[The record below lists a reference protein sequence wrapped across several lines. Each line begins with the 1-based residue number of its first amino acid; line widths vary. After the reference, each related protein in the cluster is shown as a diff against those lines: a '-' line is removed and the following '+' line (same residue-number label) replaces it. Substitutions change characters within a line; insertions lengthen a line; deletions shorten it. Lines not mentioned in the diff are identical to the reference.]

1 MPMRQVYH
9 PFTLTNI
16 DILFPDIHMLML
28 ITPWSWDPATEDIQA
43 QTSSRLASAPGWVG
57 AEVVEVDIPDT
68 RAALQASS
76 NRDMVMVES
85 VCFLQRKTQQSV
97 RHVIRRLYL

>member
-28 ITPWSWDPATEDIQA
+28 ITPWSWDSATEDIQA

-57 AEVVEVDIPDT
+57 AAVEVDIPDT